1 RLLKSLASDDSIRRL
16 PEYETLAQW
25 DYRNEADA
33 VGASIFE
40 RLLDELLTAI
50 WEDEFPK
57 DERML
62 YPSLDR
68 TFDLIEK
75 EPKAAWFDRVDTP
88 DTLETLNDIIRGSFT
103 AAIAGLTERF
113 GEFSEHT
120 WAWHKVKH
128 TRIMHL
134 V

>member
-1 RLLKSLASDDSIRRL
+1 RAIRINERLEAMEKATADSLRVLQNDNFNVDARRILPRLLKSLASDDSIRRL

-88 DTLETLNDIIRGSFT
+88 DTL
-103 AAIAGLTERF
+103 
-113 GEFSEHT
+113 
-120 WAWHKVKH
+120 
-128 TRIMHL
+128 
-134 V
+134 